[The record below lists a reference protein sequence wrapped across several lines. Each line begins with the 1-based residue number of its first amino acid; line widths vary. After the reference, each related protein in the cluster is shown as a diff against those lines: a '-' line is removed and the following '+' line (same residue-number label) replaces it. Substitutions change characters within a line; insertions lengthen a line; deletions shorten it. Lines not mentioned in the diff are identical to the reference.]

1 MTGQTKSSAGSDA
14 AAIEA
19 RAAALREQ
27 WLKQQRAGTR
37 LDDHVRMDHL
47 SRARDAAKAG
57 AADADKDAANLLQN
71 AKDTLKEAA
80 DFDAQAKKLE
90 VKDPA
95 EAQEYRELAAERRA
109 NAEEITGLARATQAE
124 GDRYRTEADRLDKE
138 YQSASNDGVKHMVAL
153 EDAEI
158 QIDHLEEK
166 AASLRQAERSLGF
179 ADQADRDAIRM
190 RAEGNQKG
198 ADNAV
203 ARAAKH
209 RADADAAQR
218 AADAKHV
225 DEAVFS
231 AAGLSAPEP
240 PASTASTDPPPA
252 DDGTAVQTAAVS
264 ADPSGLDE
272 FAAQTATADA
282 TPSDATPSDATPP
295 DATPTDTAQVAQAD
309 ATPTT
314 DTATD
319 TAQVAQTAQ
328 TDASALGL
336 DEQDA
341 PPASAGTDSL
351 SDTGQTDPQ
360 MEPAA
365 ASVDP
370 EMTDPDP
377 QQDPYVAPADDQTS
391 GDTSAFDSAAATDYA
406 GADYAATDDSA
417 GAGYADTGDDSGEYS
432 DA

>member
-209 RADADAAQR
+209 RAEADAAQR

-240 PASTASTDPPPA
+240 PASTASTDPPPT

-282 TPSDATPSDATPP
+282 IPS
-295 DATPTDTAQVAQAD
+295 D

-314 DTATD
+314 DTA
-319 TAQVAQTAQ
+319 QVAQ

-336 DEQDA
+336 DEHDA
-341 PPASAGTDSL
+341 PPASVGTDSPP
-351 SDTGQTDPQ
+351 DTGQTDPQ